1 MNLST
6 EQRHPVEGL
15 YQSLDPDDTGT
26 AVSVIVKTRGE
37 TCDIDCLYCYEKRKE
52 APGGARVGAGQI
64 TRLASLFRGRPL
76 AVELH
81 GGEPLTAGRDHIAE
95 ILTELAGLPQVVRV
109 TLQTN
114 GVLLDGDWLDMFDDL
129 CPDLRIGV
137 SLDGDAQGNA
147 WRVGYDGR
155 PVYPRVA
162 ASLNLLAERGRG
174 VGVIAAV
181 TPAVLGRAE
190 EVLDHLADFG
200 SVNAISFVPCFDSTI
215 RRSTA
220 LPGRRRPASRLL
232 QQEAMNATGGPAWAI
247 HPDEYAQFVLAATA
261 HWITA
266 GYFAGIKLEPAVSTI
281 RRLRGLQTGFC
292 HFSDLKCDH
301 VFTLYPDGRLGS
313 CDELPWPQA
322 RLAELES
329 VADQHEVILAQQGSR
344 LLNQGKALM
353 DKCMTCDYRD
363 TCGGGCVATRWR
375 QGPAADHDA
384 YCDYRMRMIDG
395 VAALLAQPAH
405 PAGAWCQSLRWRPR
419 TPNSMRDVKAFLARW
434 GGPNADRS
442 QVRLHT
448 SEHGN
453 INTVGLAGVHEA
465 DDLDPAHPKWR
476 ASIEPGVWPLV
487 DAVTRAWGLV
497 TYDSCQGHQYTG
509 LDLPPT
515 GLRVGIL
522 ARDREEYARTAAAL
536 CRAATAVSPSLPAG
550 IEVNVGRSELTC
562 EGSGTT
568 TPVLDL
574 SLDPGPGQSWDIY
587 FAHLDKAGA
596 TLTAA
601 LTTEHPGT
609 GTTCACP
616 LPAPADTKKSVL
628 R

>member
-6 EQRHPVEGL
+6 DQHHPIEGL
-15 YQSLDPDDTGT
+15 YRSLDLDDTGT

-52 APGGARVGAGQI
+52 APGGARVGACQI
-64 TRLASLFRGRPL
+64 RRLADLFRGRPL

-95 ILTELAGLPQVVRV
+95 ILTELAGLPQVIRV

-114 GVLLDGDWLDMFDDL
+114 GVLLDADWLDMFDDL
-129 CPDLRIGV
+129 CPGLRIGI

-147 WRVGYDGR
+147 WRVGYDGK

-162 ASLNLLAERGRG
+162 ASLDLLAERGRG

-190 EVLDHLADFG
+190 EVLDHLARFG

-220 LPGRRRPASRLL
+220 LPGRRKTASRLL
-232 QQEAMNATGGPAWAI
+232 QQAAVTAAGGPAWAV

-266 GYFAGIKLEPAVSTI
+266 GHFARIKLEPAVSTI

-322 RLAELES
+322 RLAQLET
-329 VADQHEVILAQQGSR
+329 AGGQHEVIRAQQGSL

-353 DKCMTCDYRD
+353 DKCTTCDYRD

-375 QGPAADHDA
+375 MDPASDHDA
-384 YCDYRMRMIDG
+384 YCDYRMRMIEG
-395 VAALLAQPAH
+395 IAALLAQPAH
-405 PAGAWCQSLRWRPR
+405 PTGAWCQSLRWHPR
-419 TPNSMRDVKAFLARW
+419 TPNSMRDVNGFLTLWDSPGATR
-434 GGPNADRS
+434 GE
-442 QVRLHT
+442 VRLHT

-465 DDLDPAHPKWR
+465 DDLDPAHPMWQ
-476 ASIEPGVWPLV
+476 AAIEPGVWPLV
-487 DAVTRAWGLV
+487 DALTRAWGLI

-509 LDLPPT
+509 LDLPPA

-522 ARDREEYARTAAAL
+522 ARNREEYARTAAAL
-536 CRAATAVSPSLPAG
+536 CRVATAASPALPAG
-550 IEVNVGRSELTC
+550 IEVSLGRSGLTC
-562 EGSGTT
+562 ESSGTT

-574 SLDPGPGQSWDIY
+574 SLDPSPGQGWDTY
-587 FAHLDKAGA
+587 FTNLATATA
-596 TLTAA
+596 TLCSA
-601 LTTEHPGT
+601 LIAEHPDT
-609 GTTCACP
+609 SVTCACP
-616 LPAPADTKKSVL
+616 LPAQATEAAAAL
-628 R
+628 T

>member
-1 MNLST
+1 MNQST
-6 EQRHPVEGL
+6 EQRHPIEGL
-15 YQSLDPDDTGT
+15 YRSLDVGDTGT
-26 AVSVIVKTRGE
+26 AVSVIIKTRGE

-64 TRLASLFRGRPL
+64 RRLAKLFKGRPL

-81 GGEPLTAGRDHIAE
+81 GGEPLTAGRGHIAE
-95 ILTELAGLPQVVRV
+95 ILRELTDLPQTVRV

-114 GVLLDGDWLDMFDDL
+114 GVLLDADWLDMFDEL

-162 ASLNLLAERGRG
+162 AALNLLAERGRG

-181 TPAVLGRAE
+181 TPTVLGRAE
-190 EVLDHLADFG
+190 QVLDHLANFG

-220 LPGRRRPASRLL
+220 LPGRRRTASRLL
-232 QQEAMNATGGPAWAI
+232 QEAAVTGGSGPAWAI
-247 HPDEYAQFVLAATA
+247 HPDEYAQFVLSATA
-261 HWITA
+261 HWISA
-266 GYFAGIKLEPAVSTI
+266 GHFSRIKLEPAVSVI
-281 RRLRGLQTGFC
+281 RRLRGLGTGFC

-322 RLAELES
+322 QLTQLES
-329 VADQHEVILAQQGSR
+329 VAGQHEVIQVQRDS
-344 LLNQGKALM
+344 LLLSQGKALM
-353 DKCMTCDYRD
+353 DKCVTCDYHD

-375 QGPAADHDA
+375 QDPVDDHDA
-384 YCDYRMRMIDG
+384 YCEYRMRMIDG

-405 PAGAWCQSLRWRPR
+405 PVGAWCQNLRWRPR
-419 TPNSMRDVKAFLARW
+419 TPNSMLDVNAFLTRW
-434 GGPNADRS
+434 DSPDVVRGE
-442 QVRLHT
+442 VRLHT

-453 INTVGLAGVHEA
+453 INTVGLAGVHAA
-465 DDLDPAHPKWR
+465 DDLDPAHPMWR
-476 ASIEPGVWPLV
+476 AAIESRVWPLV
-487 DAVTRAWGLV
+487 DTVTRGWGLI
-497 TYDSCQGHQYTG
+497 TYDSCQGHQYDG

-515 GLRVGIL
+515 GLRVGLL

-536 CRAATAVSPSLPAG
+536 CRVAASASRGLPDG

-562 EGSGTT
+562 ESTGST

-574 SLDPGPGQSWDIY
+574 SLDPSHGRGWQTY
-587 FAHLDKAGA
+587 FAHLDDA
-596 TLTAA
+596 TAVLATALTA
-601 LTTEHPGT
+601 EHPKS

-616 LPAPADTKKSVL
+616 LPTPVEEAWGAI